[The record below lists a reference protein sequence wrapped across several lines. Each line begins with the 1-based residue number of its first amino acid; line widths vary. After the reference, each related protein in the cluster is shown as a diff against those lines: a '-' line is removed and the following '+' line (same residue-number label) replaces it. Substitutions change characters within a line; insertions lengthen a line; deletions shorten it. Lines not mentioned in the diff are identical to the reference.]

1 MSENARRWFNME
13 MEKVIEKAKAIKKGA
28 FVKIEFYS
36 DPKKLAAGKTVE
48 IVKKSKGVFRLGI
61 NYAHLKINAGKV
73 TGELM
78 GKVWKDGDT
87 NYILQSEKTG
97 KYMLRVY
104 TTKTATRSEWF
115 ENGVKTTK
123 QALVDRKLVSDRKS
137 GFTPCFDLAIENIIS
152 IG

>member
-1 MSENARRWFNME
+1 ME

-28 FVKIEFYS
+28 FVKIEFYA

-48 IVKKSKGVFRLGI
+48 IVKKSKGVFRLGL
-61 NYAHLKINAGKV
+61 NYAHLKINAEKV
-73 TGELM
+73 TGGLI
-78 GKVWKDGDT
+78 GKVWKEGDT

-104 TTKTATRSEWF
+104 TTKTETRSEWF

-123 QALVDRKLVSDRKS
+123 QSLVDRKLVSDRKS

>member
-1 MSENARRWFNME
+1 ME

-78 GKVWKDGDT
+78 GKVWKEGDT

-104 TTKTATRSEWF
+104 TTKTATRSEGF